1 MGLNGAAAAIAAVAD
16 GVKAIKHGVLEKCMV
31 HMAACMFCQQDI
43 DALLTRDP
51 PGTEWVVFDDK
62 AGKGFT
68 DNETDVKR

>member
-1 MGLNGAAAAIAAVAD
+1 MDGSATAIAAVAD

-31 HMAACMFCQQDI
+31 HMAACMFCHQNI
-43 DALLTRDP
+43 YALLTRDP
-51 PGTEWVVFDDK
+51 LGTEWVVFDDK